1 MINDLSHG
9 ETEPTD
15 LDRMTRGFDQIRDVV
30 DVLPAAIYTV
40 DSLGRITSFNE
51 AAAALWGRRPV
62 LGEETWCGAWR
73 LYRPDGTALPH
84 DACPMAIALAEG
96 RAIRGAEAVAERPDG
111 TRVHFSAYPTPLRDP
126 HGTIVGGVNMLVDIT
141 DRKRSD
147 LSAAVLS
154 AIVESS
160 HDAIVSKDLNGIVV
174 SWNAGAESLF
184 GYAPEEMIGKPIAL
198 LIPPDRQDEEPAILR
213 RIRNGERVDH
223 FETVRR
229 RKDGSLVEI
238 SLTISPVRDREGRII
253 GASKIARDIS
263 DRRQAEQQQRL
274 IVREMSHRIKNLFA
288 IAGSIVSMS
297 ARAAA
302 TPAELAKSVRER
314 LDALTR
320 AHELTRPGL
329 IDDIDMA
336 DGAQN
341 LRELIQA
348 ILLPYRGGPE
358 GAPRLVLAGPDIV
371 VNGSAVASLA
381 LVFNEFATNAAKYGA
396 LSVAEGRVEVSWA
409 VHGGMLAVDWR
420 EVGGPKI
427 AHRPLRHGFG
437 STLANRVVVGQLAGS
452 LDYEWNR
459 DGVAIHLAMARD
471 QLG

>member
-1 MINDLSHG
+1 
-9 ETEPTD
+9 
-15 LDRMTRGFDQIRDVV
+15 MTRGFDQIRDVV

-336 DGAQN
+336 GGAQN

-409 VHGGMLAVDWR
+409 VHGGMLTVDWR